1 MIKINLLPRKKKAV
15 TIGQDLS
22 IAIISL
28 IVLLGVGIFFYAQC
42 TSKISNLQNQIT
54 STKVQIENSKIEV
67 EKINKL
73 KKDKKKLEKKLDLIK
88 DMKSRQKGPS
98 NLLNDIAKI
107 IPENVWLTSL
117 SSKGP
122 QLSLEGMSLT
132 ANTIAHFMKKLES
145 AADLQQI
152 ELDKITQTTVAD
164 KKVKK
169 FKITCNI
176 KGLKPKQPKN
186 KKKGKS

>member
-1 MIKINLLPRKKKAV
+1 LIKINLLPKKKKAV
-15 TIGQDLS
+15 TIGRDMS
-22 IAIISL
+22 IGIISL
-28 IVLLGVGIFFYAQC
+28 IVLLGLGIFFYAQC
-42 TSKISNLQNQIT
+42 TSKISSLQNQIT
-54 STKVQIENSKIEV
+54 TTKVQIENSKIEV
-67 EKINKL
+67 EKINNL

-145 AADLQQI
+145 AADLEQI

-164 KKVKK
+164 KKIKK

-176 KGLKPKQPKN
+176 KRLKPKQPKN